1 MTANPHDPDAVRTAW
16 RLAHLVPLWESP
28 TAHKPP
34 PGPALSYRWSWNEVR
49 PLLNDACDL
58 TSPAAVERR
67 VLQLVNPSARSPAD
81 EATVKNLSAAIQ
93 ILLPGESARPHRHSM
108 NALRFILEGSGA
120 VTIVN
125 GKSCP
130 MEVGD
135 LILTP
140 AWCWHEH
147 HHHGDKPT
155 IWLDAL
161 DVPLHLYLGTGEF
174 QPGPVTEMPE
184 TAADSA
190 FAVANILPET
200 GLGATSHSP
209 VFRYPYADAAAA
221 VTSAPLGRDGA
232 RRVRYVNPLTGGAS
246 MGLMDSHL
254 VQLEPGQPTLPYRT
268 NGNAVC
274 SVVEGSGESR
284 IGDLTVSW
292 RPRDIFTLPQG
303 NWISHRSDLGTTR
316 LFVTSDRE
324 VLARLGLLKEEY
336 GNRQAGAGPARDL

>member
-1 MTANPHDPDAVRTAW
+1 MTARQNDPDAVRAAW
-16 RLAHLVPLWESP
+16 REAHLVPLWESP

-34 PGPALSYRWSWNEVR
+34 AGPEHSYRWSWSTLR
-49 PLLNDACDL
+49 PLLTEACGL

-67 VLQLVNPSARSPAD
+67 VLQLVNPRARSPED
-81 EATVKNLSAAIQ
+81 EATVRNLSAAIQ
-93 ILLPGESARPHRHSM
+93 ILMPGESARPHRHSM

-125 GKSCP
+125 GKSCA

-147 HHHGDKPT
+147 HHRGAGPM

-161 DVPLHLYLGTGEF
+161 DVPLHLYLGTTEF
-174 QPGPVTEMPE
+174 QPGPVTTMPE
-184 TAADSA
+184 TVADSA
-190 FAVANILPET
+190 FAVANILPESAS
-200 GLGATSHSP
+200 GAPPHSP
-209 VFRYPYADAAAA
+209 VFRYPYEDAAAA
-221 VTSAPLGRDGA
+221 VAAAPIGADGI

-246 MGLMDSHL
+246 MSLMDSHL
-254 VQLEPGQPTLPYRT
+254 IQLEAGRPSLPYRT

-284 IGDLTVSW
+284 IGDQTLSW
-292 RPRDIFTLPQG
+292 RPKDIFTLPQG
-303 NWISHRSDLGTTR
+303 NWISHRADAGMAR

-336 GNRQAGAGPARDL
+336 GNHQAR